1 MNDSLPDRAGH
12 GSRRPMPRLGDD
24 LKERVREAYPIDRA
38 VEDFSGTVFI
48 DPPGSPVRRALCPF
62 HKERTPSFNVWPE
75 EGTFKCFGAGCGA
88 SGDVFSFI
96 MQSSGARFPEALRLA
111 AERVGLEP
119 TPSAARAR
127 APQPSRPPAK
137 RRPAEPRELGDC
149 DLAVVPDRAARP
161 TAGRLFEA
169 WRPGRGTV
177 RGEASR
183 CRPTMVHEYRDV
195 DGGLRLCVVR
205 IERPGGRGKVFLP
218 FRLGE
223 LPPEAPNRLVV
234 VPETRMGWLL
244 KGPSRGVR
252 RPVYGIDRARR
263 WIATGGRWMLVVEGE
278 KTCDAAR
285 RLLAQTGRQDTWL
298 AVSPLGGAGGA
309 MLADWNGML
318 EALVQAGV
326 ESLDVVV
333 WPDGDHPTKLA
344 DGDLLD
350 PQERYAR
357 DVVGGLAGAMKKAG
371 MDPAASRFRRVPAP
385 LGAEHGWDLA
395 DAEARGRDGK
405 FVADRIGGDCEEI
418 SLPGLDRR

>member
-1 MNDSLPDRAGH
+1 MSDSLPDRGGH
-12 GSRRPMPRLGDD
+12 ESRRPAPRLGDD
-24 LKERVREAYPIDRA
+24 FKERVREAYPVDRA

-96 MQSSGARFPEALRLA
+96 MQSSGARFPEALRMA

-119 TPSAARAR
+119 PSSAAGAG
-127 APQPSRPPAK
+127 APRPFRPQAK
-137 RRPAEPRELGDC
+137 RRPTEQRELGDC
-149 DLAVVPDRAARP
+149 DLAVVPDGVGRP
-161 TAGRLFEA
+161 VAGRPFEA
-169 WRPGRGTV
+169 WRPGRGKV
-177 RGEASR
+177 RGEASG

-195 DGGLRLCVVR
+195 DGGLRLCVAR
-205 IERPGGRGKVFLP
+205 IERPGGRGKIFLP

-234 VPETRMGWLL
+234 VPGTRTGWLV
-244 KGPSRGVR
+244 KGASRGVR
-252 RPVYGIDRARR
+252 RPVYGIDRMRP
-263 WIATGGRWMLVVEGE
+263 WIAAGGRWMLVVEGE

-285 RLLAQTGRQDTWL
+285 RLLAQTGRQDIWL

-309 MLADWNGML
+309 KLADWSGML

-357 DVVGGLAGAMKKAG
+357 DVVGGLACAMKKAG

-395 DAEARGRDGK
+395 DAEARGRDGQ
-405 FVADRIGGDCEEI
+405 FVANRIGGDCEEI
-418 SLPGLDRR
+418 SLLGLDRQ

>member
-1 MNDSLPDRAGH
+1 MSDSLQDWAGH
-12 GSRRPMPRLGDD
+12 GSRRPAPRLGDD
-24 LKERVREAYPIDRA
+24 LKERVRQAYPIDRA

-96 MQSSGARFPEALRLA
+96 MQSSGARFPEALRMA

-119 TPSAARAR
+119 PSAAAGAHASR
-127 APQPSRPPAK
+127 PSRPPAK
-137 RRPAEPRELGDC
+137 RKPAEPRELGDC
-149 DLAVVPDRAARP
+149 DLAVVPDGVARP
-161 TAGRLFEA
+161 VADRPFEA

-177 RGEASR
+177 RGEVSR
-183 CRPTMVHEYRDV
+183 CRPSMVHEYRDV
-195 DGGLRLCVVR
+195 DGGLRLCVAR

-218 FRLGE
+218 FRLGA
-223 LPPEAPNRLVV
+223 LPPEAPDRLVA
-234 VPETRMGWLL
+234 VPETRTGWLV
-244 KGPSRGVR
+244 KGASRGVR
-252 RPVYGIDRARR
+252 RPVYGIDRVRR
-263 WIATGGRWMLVVEGE
+263 WIAAGGRWMLIVEGE

-309 MLADWNGML
+309 TLADWSGMFG
-318 EALVQAGV
+318 ALTQAGL

-333 WPDGDHPTKLA
+333 WPDGDHPTKFA
-344 DGDLLD
+344 DGDILD

-357 DVVGGLAGAMKKAG
+357 DVAGGLSCAMKKAG
-371 MDPAASRFRRVPAP
+371 MDPTASRFRRVLAP
-385 LGAEHGWDLA
+385 LGEEHGWDLA
-395 DAEARGRDGK
+395 DAEARGRGGQ

-418 SLPGLDRR
+418 SLSG

>member
-12 GSRRPMPRLGDD
+12 GSRSPAPRLGDD

-48 DPPGSPVRRALCPF
+48 DPPGSSVRRALCPF
-62 HKERTPSFNVWPE
+62 HKERTPSFNVWPK

-119 TPSAARAR
+119 TSSAARAR
-127 APQPSRPPAK
+127 ALRPSRPLAK
-137 RRPAEPRELGDC
+137 RRSAKPRELGDC
-149 DLAVVPDRAARP
+149 DLAVVPDGVARP
-161 TAGRLFEA
+161 TAGRPFEA

-177 RGEASR
+177 RGEASS

-195 DGGLRLCVVR
+195 DGGLRLCVAR

-218 FRLGE
+218 FRLGA
-223 LPPEAPNRLVV
+223 LPPEAPKRLAV

-252 RPVYGIDRARR
+252 RPVYGIDRVRR
-263 WIATGGRWMLVVEGE
+263 WIAAGGRWMLVVEGE

-309 MLADWNGML
+309 MLADWNEML
-318 EALVQAGV
+318 EALVKAGTD
-326 ESLDVVV
+326 SIDVVV

-344 DGDLLD
+344 DGDVLD

-357 DVVGGLAGAMKKAG
+357 DVVSGLAGAMKKAG

-385 LGAEHGWDLA
+385 LGAEPGWDLA
-395 DAEARGRDGK
+395 DAEAKGGDGR
-405 FVADRIGGDCEEI
+405 FVVDRIGGDCEEI
-418 SLPGLDRR
+418 SLSGLDQR